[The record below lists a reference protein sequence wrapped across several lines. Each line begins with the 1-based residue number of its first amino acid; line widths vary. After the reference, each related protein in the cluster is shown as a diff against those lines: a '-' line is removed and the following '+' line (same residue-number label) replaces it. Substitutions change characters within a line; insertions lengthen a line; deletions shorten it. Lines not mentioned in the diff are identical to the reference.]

1 LTLPRNAIDSGAI
14 RVPAV
19 VGRSNTRAKRGVPQR
34 ANLPQFLSGSAQGS
48 LFKFTQR
55 EGGTTVL
62 RKIAFAFVTLVLFL
76 GISTATFAQKTTV
89 IRVVIVK
96 TDNPAAYAEAIEKG
110 KEIIK
115 KAGVSANIHVYQATY
130 AGPETG
136 TVGSVIE
143 YPSLQ
148 ALADADAKLR
158 ADKDYA
164 EWIKGLNKIRTIV
177 SDSIYR
183 EL

>member
-1 LTLPRNAIDSGAI
+1 M
-14 RVPAV
+14 
-19 VGRSNTRAKRGVPQR
+19 
-34 ANLPQFLSGSAQGS
+34 
-48 LFKFTQR
+48 
-55 EGGTTVL
+55 L
-62 RKIAFAFVTLVLFL
+62 RKIAFAFATFVLFL
-76 GISTATFAQKTTV
+76 GISSATFAQKTTV

-96 TDNPAAYAEAIEKG
+96 TDNPTAYVEALEKA
-110 KEIIK
+110 KDIMK
-115 KAGVSANIHVYQATY
+115 RAGITATIHVYQAQF
-130 AGPETG
+130 AGPDAG
-136 TVGSVIE
+136 AVVASIE

-158 ADKDYA
+158 NDKEYT